1 MTYNKQ
7 TALGITQYF
16 AFAKSRNIFVPRI
29 LAKNTIPKNSK
40 IRHFPQDCDLKK
52 KNISSTAFNF
62 IHSVN
67 QITVT
72 TDCERKQD
80 DSCQKANPVV
90 ILTFTLHVKV

>member
-40 IRHFPQDCDLKK
+40 IRYFPQDCDFKK
-52 KNISSTAFNF
+52 
-62 IHSVN
+62 
-67 QITVT
+67 ITFLPLL
-72 TDCERKQD
+72 
-80 DSCQKANPVV
+80 S
-90 ILTFTLHVKV
+90 ILSIL